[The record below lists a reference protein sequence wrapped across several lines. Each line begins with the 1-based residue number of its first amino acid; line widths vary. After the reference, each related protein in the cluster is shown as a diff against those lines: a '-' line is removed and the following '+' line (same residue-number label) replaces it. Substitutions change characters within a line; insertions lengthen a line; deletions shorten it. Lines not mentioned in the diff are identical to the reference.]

1 MQFDEAKSLTNRKT
15 NTDVRLDVTYSQF
28 RRCIGLGAPV
38 IVSCWPCTC
47 CLLLAC
53 SIPQRYWSVH
63 LYSVTCV
70 G

>member
-1 MQFDEAKSLTNRKT
+1 MGIDAILGTLA
-15 NTDVRLDVTYSQF
+15 VRLDVTYSQF

-38 IVSCWPCTC
+38 IVSFWPCTC

-70 G
+70 EWL